1 MNVRRAIE
9 DYRSWGLLRF
19 LQLRVMK
26 LLRRQLTLCGIYARP
41 HSRDVVLP
49 PLPDNRHV
57 RVATTDELV
66 EAGKDPVYGLEPEF
80 IDFSMGKGDLCA
92 GLFEDDRLLAYYWR
106 ATSVTPHLDG
116 IWVEPGA
123 RYCYSYKA
131 FTHPAYRQQGLQEH
145 VARFTDAIML
155 QRGFTHSIGFVETHN
170 FPSIKASLRRGS
182 RKVGY
187 AGYVRVFGRILP
199 FRSRGAKRHG
209 FRFFIPS
216 GEAAA
221 SG

>member
-106 ATSVTPHLDG
+106 ATSVTPHL
-116 IWVEPGA
+116 
-123 RYCYSYKA
+123 
-131 FTHPAYRQQGLQEH
+131 
-145 VARFTDAIML
+145 
-155 QRGFTHSIGFVETHN
+155 
-170 FPSIKASLRRGS
+170 
-182 RKVGY
+182 
-187 AGYVRVFGRILP
+187 
-199 FRSRGAKRHG
+199 
-209 FRFFIPS
+209 
-216 GEAAA
+216 
-221 SG
+221 